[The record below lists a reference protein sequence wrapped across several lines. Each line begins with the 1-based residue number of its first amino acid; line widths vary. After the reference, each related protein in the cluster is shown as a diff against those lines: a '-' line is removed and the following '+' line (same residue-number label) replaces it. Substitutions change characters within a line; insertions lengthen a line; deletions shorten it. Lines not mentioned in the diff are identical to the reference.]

1 MEFLIMTK
9 SQIIRLKISYA
20 YKDKM
25 YKLVLWFGQ
34 HLFSE
39 INQIEKL
46 LWKQISTLVLLNFHK
61 NYFNFSNFILKIR
74 QERSHVFF

>member
-1 MEFLIMTK
+1 MTK

-46 LWKQISTLVLLNFHK
+46 L
-61 NYFNFSNFILKIR
+61 
-74 QERSHVFF
+74 